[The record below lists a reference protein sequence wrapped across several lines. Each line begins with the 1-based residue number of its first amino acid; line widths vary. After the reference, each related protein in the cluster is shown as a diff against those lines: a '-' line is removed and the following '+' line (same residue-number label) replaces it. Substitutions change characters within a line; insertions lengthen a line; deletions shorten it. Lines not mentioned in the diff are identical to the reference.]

1 MLQMKKNT
9 KTKVGAVAASG
20 LALASIFGLVH
31 QNALPSASTGTA
43 SAQQVTTTFL
53 QPPAAVASANSN
65 AAAAVTP
72 ASTAAGQSMK
82 AAVTPV
88 VNTRTHVS

>member
-9 KTKVGAVAASG
+9 KTKIGALAPSG
-20 LALASIFGLVH
+20 LALASVFGLVH
-31 QNALPSASTGTA
+31 QNAQPSASTGTA

-53 QPPAAVASANSN
+53 QPTTTAASANSN

-72 ASTAAGQSMK
+72 ASTASGQSVK
-82 AAVTPV
+82 AAVNPV